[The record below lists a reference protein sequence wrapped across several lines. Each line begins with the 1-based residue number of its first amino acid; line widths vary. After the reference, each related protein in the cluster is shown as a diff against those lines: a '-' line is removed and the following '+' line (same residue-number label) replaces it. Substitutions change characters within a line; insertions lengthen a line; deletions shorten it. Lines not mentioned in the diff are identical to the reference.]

1 MINFQKDDKGETNML
16 KEELVRD
23 ICEKYLNETINEV
36 GGIGYGYDD
45 DDKPDYSHMLVTFYG
60 GDNSGTGDKGKWVR
74 YLTAIKEL
82 VEKLETEFDNVWL
95 INLDVDCPDD
105 VFSIHIAVQNEED
118 EGELD
123 G

>member
-1 MINFQKDDKGETNML
+1 ML
-16 KEELVRD
+16 KENLVRD

-45 DDKPDYSHMLVTFYG
+45 DDKPDHSHMIVTFYG
-60 GDNSGTGDKGKWVR
+60 GDNSGTSDKGKWTR

-82 VEKLETEFDNVWL
+82 VERLETEFDNVWL

-105 VFSIHIAVQNEED
+105 VFSIHIAVMKN